1 MNQSE
6 KGDLFKL
13 MSWRLWNP
21 NKCHHNLLRKPRA
34 VYTPQR
40 QMLGGQGDGG
50 LTHTKHKD
58 KVRKNNV
65 TFAGQSVS
73 LLVLPF
79 WLRPAVWV
87 LWHYLLPGH
96 RGLPDCPRLS
106 SFPCQEV
113 YWHHQFWLHC
123 PEIQTWVDVLSWAL
137 KGQVVPIHLLPHLF
151 FVGYSLHRQLLLFF
165 SFLGHCWYYPG

>member
-1 MNQSE
+1 M
-6 KGDLFKL
+6 
-13 MSWRLWNP
+13 MSWRLWNQ

-34 VYTPQR
+34 VYTPQC
-40 QMLGGQGDGG
+40 QVCGGDWHLLSTTTSSGR
-50 LTHTKHKD
+50 TMC
-58 KVRKNNV
+58 V

-73 LLVLPF
+73 LLALPF

-87 LWHYLLPGH
+87 LWHYLLPGR
-96 RGLPDCPRLS
+96 RGLPGCPRPS

-151 FVGYSLHRQLLLFF
+151 FVVYSLHQRLLLFF
-165 SFLGHCWYYPG
+165 SFLGHCWCCPG